1 MTHPFRLYVYVAV
14 VLAWCLTA
22 ALVRGQE
29 IPPALL
35 AADAEVT
42 ETFVVRSARRLDTKL
57 ILNSH
62 ARYTDPGNRAVVL
75 PFDKVPEAAKI
86 NDKVFRAREVTV
98 TVTGRPAVYK
108 RDGREYPQVEAQDP
122 AKVRWQV
129 K

>member
-1 MTHPFRLYVYVAV
+1 MNRTTHVCVFV
-14 VLAWCLTA
+14 VTVVILALA
-22 ALVRGQE
+22 GAIARGDD
-29 IPPALL
+29 IPAALL

-42 ETFVVRSARRLDTKL
+42 ETFVVKSARRLETKL
-57 ILNSH
+57 ILNSC
-62 ARYTDPGNRAVVL
+62 AKYTDPGNKAIVL

-86 NDKVFRAREVTV
+86 NDKVFLTRQVTV
-98 TVTGRPAVYK
+98 TVTGRPTVYK